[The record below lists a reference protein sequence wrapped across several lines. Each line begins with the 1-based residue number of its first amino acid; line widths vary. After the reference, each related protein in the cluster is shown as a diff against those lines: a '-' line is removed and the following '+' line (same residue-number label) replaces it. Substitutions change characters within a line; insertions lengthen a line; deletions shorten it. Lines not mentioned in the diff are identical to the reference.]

1 MATQAMVLEGMRQ
14 GTEAESFVEHNTR
27 RFAEQMRARRGP
39 TPELYCPKHIDNSRL
54 KTEADPRRTRE
65 IRTFVAVMVALF
77 LLVMVY
83 VAQHFSAI
91 EYGYKI
97 ESQKQALS
105 QLREDNRQL
114 RLTDA
119 ELSAPL
125 RLNDYAGKM
134 GMAAPS
140 PSQLVRPDLSGGD
153 SGGPVLAQTSAP
165 VTNTAQAQ

>member
-14 GTEAESFVEHNTR
+14 RTESESYAEHNMQR
-27 RFAEQMRARRGP
+27 YAEQMRARRGP
-39 TPELYCPKHIDNSRL
+39 TPEMYCPKHIDNSRL

-65 IRTFVAVMVALF
+65 IRIFVAAMVALF

-91 EYGYKI
+91 EYGYRI
-97 ESQKQALS
+97 EAQKQVLS

-125 RLNDYAGKM
+125 RLNDIAGKM

-140 PSQLVRPDLSGGD
+140 PSQLVRPEESGSD
-153 SGGPVLAQTSAP
+153 SAPVLARATAP
-165 VTNTAQAQ
+165 VVNAAQAQ